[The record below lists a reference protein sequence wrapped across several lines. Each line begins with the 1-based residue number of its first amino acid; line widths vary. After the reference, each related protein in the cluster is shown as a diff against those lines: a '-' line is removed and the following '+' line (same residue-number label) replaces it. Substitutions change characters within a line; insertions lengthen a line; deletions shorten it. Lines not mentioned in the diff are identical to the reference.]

1 MAAPVK
7 PRKRVFVGC
16 EGESER
22 SYIALLQQFMGIR
35 AEFHLVNDVLNG
47 GDPLAIVDSAIKAL
61 RRNTTKNRG
70 SFVAKFVLLDS
81 DLLGRELAA
90 QHELQLIWQEPC
102 HEALI
107 LRHLDNCHHKRP
119 PTTLASAQQLGK
131 EWPEYSKNCG
141 RQRLGQRI
149 TPESLE
155 SVARCEPGLAALL
168 TRIGL
173 VKREAP
179 E

>member
-61 RRNTTKNRG
+61 RRGFK
-70 SFVAKFVLLDS
+70 
-81 DLLGRELAA
+81 
-90 QHELQLIWQEPC
+90 
-102 HEALI
+102 
-107 LRHLDNCHHKRP
+107 P
-119 PTTLASAQQLGK
+119 PPATSPPHPT
-131 EWPEYSKNCG
+131 
-141 RQRLGQRI
+141 
-149 TPESLE
+149 
-155 SVARCEPGLAALL
+155 
-168 TRIGL
+168 
-173 VKREAP
+173 
-179 E
+179 